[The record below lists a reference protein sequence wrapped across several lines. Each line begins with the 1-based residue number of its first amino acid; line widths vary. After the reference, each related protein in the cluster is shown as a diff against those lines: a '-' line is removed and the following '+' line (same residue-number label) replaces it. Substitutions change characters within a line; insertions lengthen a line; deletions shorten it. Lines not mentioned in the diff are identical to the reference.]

1 LSLPVKRQRT
11 RHVALTFDMA
21 VGGVYLRQM
30 INLTFFDSH
39 YAAAALNLD
48 GKIISFDQWNPTEPL
63 S

>member
-1 LSLPVKRQRT
+1 MFPVKRERK
-11 RHVALTFDMA
+11 RHVALTSDMA
-21 VGGVYLRQM
+21 VAGVYLRQT
-30 INLTFFDSH
+30 INLTFFDSN